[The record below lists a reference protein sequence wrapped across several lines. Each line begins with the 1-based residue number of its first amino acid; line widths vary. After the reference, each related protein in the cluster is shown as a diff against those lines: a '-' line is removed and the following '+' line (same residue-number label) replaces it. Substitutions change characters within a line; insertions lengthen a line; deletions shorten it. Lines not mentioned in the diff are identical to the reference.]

1 MAQPDDSDAMDISE
15 TDDDENDNDNLNG
28 YETDDTVDAENP
40 DEDGKRAIRE
50 YLAREAA
57 ALDEPRRQAS
67 STPPPTNMRFAT
79 PSTEIVPDLGTGR
92 ANSRRG
98 LSDIQPLDLF
108 GAKNDKY
115 KGKGGGASKS
125 KRRSKRRRAKK
136 SLRKRRTSRKRKT
149 NKRRTTRTRSK
160 K

>member
-15 TDDDENDNDNLNG
+15 TDYNENDNDNLNG

-115 KGKGGGASKS
+115 KGKGGASKS

-136 SLRKRRTSRKRKT
+136 SLRKRKPSRKRKT
-149 NKRRTTRTRSK
+149 NKRRTARPRSK